1 MLVRVPRGICAF
13 FSPTEIRRIN
23 SPEKFSGPQ
32 SWPICM
38 KAVPIDAVSHG
49 QHFVLVLG
57 PKLAELAELEAK
69 HWILKFPGLSERRR
83 SPMGPSSSPAR
94 TVFYVGR
101 LEFQIGRLLMEC
113 SLASPDGPSGA

>member
-1 MLVRVPRGICAF
+1 MLVRVPRGICAS
-13 FSPTEIRRIN
+13 FSLTEIRPKN
-23 SPEKFSGPQ
+23 SFASESR
-32 SWPICM
+32 PIFI

-49 QHFVLVLG
+49 RHFVLVLG
-57 PKLAELAELEAK
+57 PKLGELAELEAK